1 MNIVFWAI
9 VLLAAVILWLSI
21 NSLFPKIGGIICEL
35 IDETKSNMTDK
46 EEKEKEE

>member
-9 VLLAAVILWLSI
+9 VLLAAVILWFCI
-21 NSLFPKIGGIICEL
+21 NSLFPKIGGVICEL
-35 IDETKSNMTDK
+35 IDETKNNMADK